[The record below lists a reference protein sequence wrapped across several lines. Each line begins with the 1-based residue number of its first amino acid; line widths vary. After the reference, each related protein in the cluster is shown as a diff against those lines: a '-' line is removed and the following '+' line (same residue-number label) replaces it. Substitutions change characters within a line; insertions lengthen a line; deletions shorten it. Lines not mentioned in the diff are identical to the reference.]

1 MDRGTSY
8 VRSTSFNLRV
18 SYLNFLF
25 ITFNSKKVM
34 FLLKNYRYGTGTEAI
49 SYLKKK
55 KTMYDPIIPIYSI
68 EDSKKIH

>member
-1 MDRGTSY
+1 
-8 VRSTSFNLRV
+8 
-18 SYLNFLF
+18 
-25 ITFNSKKVM
+25 M

-68 EDSKKIH
+68 EDSKKNPLVTSTLFVNKSALQIFKHMVVVY